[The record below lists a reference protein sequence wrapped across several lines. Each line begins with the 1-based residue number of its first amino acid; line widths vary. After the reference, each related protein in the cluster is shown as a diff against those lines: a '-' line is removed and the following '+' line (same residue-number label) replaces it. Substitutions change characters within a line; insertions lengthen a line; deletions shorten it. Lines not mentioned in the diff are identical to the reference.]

1 MPTASQQHNS
11 LDILDKKL
19 AKRFRIIHRLP
30 TVGSIASSYLYGMV
44 SRLDA
49 VFSGPKPTISLN
61 TSIKSILSLPAT
73 LITPLFF
80 KHGVK
85 LSRVR
90 VEHAIGILKLRW
102 ASLRNLPF
110 RPKPE
115 KDETQAY
122 AFVQA
127 VVILHNLLESI
138 YLSVMN
144 DQEVEEMM
152 KEYRMQ
158 RNHDYGYN
166 HQSSPVKEDY
176 RRRELLTTQIL
187 EFYPERVDLEN
198 WT

>member
-19 AKRFRIIHRLP
+19 AKRFRIIHHLP

-44 SRLDA
+44 SRLDV

-73 LITPLFF
+73 LITPL
-80 KHGVK
+80 
-85 LSRVR
+85 
-90 VEHAIGILKLRW
+90 
-102 ASLRNLPF
+102 RNLPF
-110 RPKPE
+110 RLKPE

-127 VVILHNLLESI
+127 VVILHNLLEST
-138 YLSVMN
+138 YLSVMS

-158 RNHDYGYN
+158 RNRDYGYN
-166 HQSSPVKEDY
+166 HQPSPVKEDY

-187 EFYPERVDLEN
+187 EFYPERVDLDT
-198 WT
+198 WTW

>member
-1 MPTASQQHNS
+1 MELTSTSIQLPQESVPRCTTAAKSATNS
-11 LDILDKKL
+11 TLSLL
-19 AKRFRIIHRLP
+19 SIHRSTLDMCI
-30 TVGSIASSYLYGMV
+30 GV
-44 SRLDA
+44 SGDL
-49 VFSGPKPTISLN
+49 
-61 TSIKSILSLPAT
+61 
-73 LITPLFF
+73 LFF